1 MTHFFQAIKKY
12 HLAILSGLLIAL
24 SYPPFPAWAVFFC
37 LAPLWFLTTR
47 LENLKSLFWAG
58 WWTQFSVS
66 MVGFHWVAITAHDFG
81 FLPWIVSIPVLFI
94 FASFAHLHIPAA
106 VVLVRLFQRGSP
118 WPVHFQFLA
127 LALTTGLLERIW
139 PMIFPWHSAYSLLH
153 SQLPMYQLAEL
164 IGFSGLST
172 LLMLTSAGFAWGLS
186 QWSRS
191 KKKSYKIAASV
202 LVVILGLNLWGFL
215 IKPIDKRFDKYL
227 KVLIV
232 QANIGQFEKVLAEK
246 NLKSNQNEIQ
256 QAVMDKYFQLTDEAV
271 QKFPEAEVIIWP
283 ETALADYLDPEYLS
297 RPRQQQLQYK
307 ILSWQKA
314 LITGSY
320 SRQFGTNRTYNGMF
334 FFDYRGQ
341 LSDSGFRK
349 NQLLAFGERL
359 PFGDTFPWLYDLLPF
374 VSSFSAGPGPQVKKL
389 QTLNQELVVSPQI
402 CYESLHPWFARKSV
416 LMGADIIV
424 NVTNDSWFGEHF
436 EPYQH
441 ASMTWARAIENR
453 RPLIRSTNTGQSS
466 VIAHTGRILIT
477 SPINQEWSGLA
488 NVPIPDRKVTV
499 YMRYGHLDWILI
511 LVILLGLIG
520 GLNAY
525 GRKTKH

>member
-37 LAPLWFLTTR
+37 LAPLWFLTR
-47 LENLKSLFWAG
+47 QLQNLKSLFWAG

-66 MVGFHWVAITAHDFG
+66 IVGFHWVAITAHDFG

-94 FASFAHLHIPAA
+94 FASFAHLYIPAA
-106 VVLVRLFQRGSP
+106 LILVRLFQRGNP
-118 WPVHFQFLA
+118 WPVHFQLLA
-127 LALTTGLLERIW
+127 LALTTGLLERVW

-164 IGFSGLST
+164 VGFSGLSS
-172 LLMLTSAGFAWGLS
+172 LLLLTSAGFAWCLS
-186 QWSRS
+186 LWKQS
-191 KKKSYKIAASV
+191 KKKSLQIASFMV
-202 LVVILGLNLWGFL
+202 FL
-215 IKPIDKRFDKYL
+215 ILCLNGWGHLMKPTDSTDKSL

-256 QAVMDKYFQLTDEAV
+256 QAVMNKYFQLTDEAV
-271 QKFPEAEVIIWP
+271 QKFPDAEVIIWP

-341 LSDSGFRK
+341 PSDSGFRK

-374 VSSFSAGPGPQVKKL
+374 VSSFSAGPGPEVKKL
-389 QTLNQELVVSPQI
+389 QTLNQEFVVSPQI

-416 LMGADIIV
+416 LMG
-424 NVTNDSWFGEHF
+424 
-436 EPYQH
+436 
-441 ASMTWARAIENR
+441 
-453 RPLIRSTNTGQSS
+453 
-466 VIAHTGRILIT
+466 
-477 SPINQEWSGLA
+477 
-488 NVPIPDRKVTV
+488 DRKST
-499 YMRYGHLDWILI
+499 R
-511 LVILLGLIG
+511 
-520 GLNAY
+520 LNSS
-525 GRKTKH
+525 HVD

>member
-37 LAPLWFLTTR
+37 LAPLWYLSTR
-47 LENLKSLFWAG
+47 LQNLKSLFWAG
-58 WWTQFSVS
+58 WWTQFSVTI
-66 MVGFHWVAITAHDFG
+66 VGFHWVAITAHDFG
-81 FLPWIVSIPVLFI
+81 FLPWIVAIPVLLI
-94 FASFAHLHIPAA
+94 FASFAHLYIPVA
-106 VVLVRLFQRGSP
+106 LLIVRLLMRGKS

-127 LALTTGLLERIW
+127 LALTTSLAERIW

-164 IGFSGLST
+164 IGFSGLSS
-172 LLMLTSAGFAWGLS
+172 LLMLISAGFAWCLS
-186 QWSRS
+186 QWPQS
-191 KKKSYKIAASV
+191 KKKSFQIATSV
-202 LVVILGLNLWGFL
+202 LTVILGLNLWGFWL
-215 IKPIDKRFDKYL
+215 KPMDKQFDKNL

-246 NLKSNQNEIQ
+246 NLKENQNEIQ
-256 QAVMDKYFQLTDEAV
+256 QAVMDKYFQLTDLAI
-271 QKFPEAEVIIWP
+271 QKFPEAEVIVWP

-320 SRQFGTNRTYNGMF
+320 SRKFGTNQVYNGMF

-341 LSDSGFRK
+341 LSDTGFRK

-374 VSSFSAGPGPQVKKL
+374 VSSFSAGPGPEVKKL
-389 QTLNQELVVSPQI
+389 QTLNQEFVVSPQI

-416 LMGADIIV
+416 LMGADLIV
-424 NVTNDSWFGEHF
+424 NVTNDSWFGQHF

-466 VIAHTGRILIT
+466 VISHTGKVLIT
-477 SPINQEWSGLA
+477 SPINQEWSGQA
-488 NVPIPDRKVTV
+488 DVPIPQRKITF
-499 YMRYGHLDWILI
+499 YMRYGHLDWVLI

-520 GLNAY
+520 GLNIY
-525 GRKTKH
+525 GRKTKY